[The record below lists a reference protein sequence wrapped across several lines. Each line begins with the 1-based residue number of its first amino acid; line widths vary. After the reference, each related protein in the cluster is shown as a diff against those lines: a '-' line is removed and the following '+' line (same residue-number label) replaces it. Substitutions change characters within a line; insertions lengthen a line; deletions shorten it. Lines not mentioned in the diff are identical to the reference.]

1 MNRSPLFFPMN
12 RGMDADA
19 GGAADLQTD
28 VMRFMAIIS
37 MCLVA
42 IFALV
47 QSIPL
52 TPPPDVP
59 PVVPEEAEATAAEEP
74 PAEPEPQPDLQ
85 LTRPAPVK
93 AATQTE
99 RVVLQRPAYKPV
111 AKPVP
116 PPDRVLLPA
125 AKSAT
130 PASAP
135 AVIPAQPSTAS
146 RVQQGFTLRFES
158 DRALMRLV
166 ARNVVGLYAI
176 SSGQAQRMNVESE
189 KLSFWPASTPE
200 QYHEM
205 DAQTV
210 PAAVVSAYSR
220 SRSGGGADASWGVS
234 LPATMSRQLEQ
245 YLAESAGGSLI
256 IGQDGALR
264 LEP

>member
-1 MNRSPLFFPMN
+1 MNRSPLFFPMS

-52 TPPPDVP
+52 SPPADVP
-59 PVVPEEAEATAAEEP
+59 PVVPVEAETIVARDP
-74 PAEPEPQPDLQ
+74 PAEPAPQPDLQ
-85 LTRPAPVK
+85 LTRPAPAQV
-93 AATQTE
+93 ATQTE
-99 RVVLQRPAYKPV
+99 RIVLQRPAFKPA

-116 PPDRVLLPA
+116 PPDRVPPPV
-125 AKSAT
+125 AKAAT

-135 AVIPAQPSTAS
+135 AVRPAQPSST
-146 RVQQGFTLRFES
+146 QKGFTLRFES

-176 SSGQAQRMNVESE
+176 SSGQAQRMSIESE
-189 KLSFWPASTPE
+189 KLSFWPASTPD

-210 PAAVVSAYSR
+210 PAAVVSAYGR
-220 SRSGGGADASWGVS
+220 SRSGGAAGASWGVS
-234 LPATMSRQLEQ
+234 LPAAMSRQLEQ
-245 YLAESAGGSLI
+245 YLAKSAGGSLI